1 MLKFVK
7 HHLAGIDNVDVY
19 PIISLI
25 LFGSVFI
32 IILVK
37 TFLADKKVMKELSNI
52 PLNDDLSNP
61 QKPLI

>member
-7 HHLAGIDNVDVY
+7 HHLATIDNVDIY

-32 IILVK
+32 AILIK
-37 TFLADKKVMKELSNI
+37 TFLADKNTMKQLSQM
-52 PLNDDLSNP
+52 PLNDDPTSNP
-61 QKPLI
+61 QN

>member
-7 HHLAGIDNVDVY
+7 HHLATIDNVDIY

-32 IILVK
+32 AILIK
-37 TFLADKKVMKELSNI
+37 TFLADKNTMKQLSQM
-52 PLNDDLSNP
+52 PLNDDPNSNP
-61 QKPLI
+61 QN